1 MPIFKIKG
9 NLVEKI
15 KPTTLV
21 GYEKEKKL
29 QTLIENN
36 LESIFEMTFIDSE
49 FSTTHGGR
57 IDSLAIDKTNRP
69 VIIEYKFDRSSTVL
83 LQGLYYMDWLVD
95 NQAEFEK
102 LVKKKLKKEVP
113 INWKGGIRLI
123 LIAKTFEVWDK
134 FAVNRII
141 EEVELYEYTFYE
153 SNELKLDKVTL
164 PKDFKSK
171 PKTSITKITGFTVE
185 DQLKKIHSKRIKALV
200 NELREEIK
208 LISDNIEERATYYHI
223 SYKSSLNFAAIYTQ
237 KNNFWFNV
245 RLPKR
250 AVIKK
255 FKRLDVRDHKD
266 EVYTHIRYNDKT
278 NIDDFVTLAKM
289 AFENTK

>member
-113 INWKGGIRLI
+113 INWKSGIRLI

-250 AVIKK
+250 EVIKK